1 MKKCL
6 LGFIVLGLTS
16 GCATT
21 PPPKGICY
29 TPTGVANQVND
40 MHKVFGI
47 SLGQP
52 LDLPECEKDQR
63 MHDAGYTDYGPC
75 CTIPKQDSSLSGA
88 DFAQLTCCRTGI
100 PNPVILLIAFTH
112 ASASPT
118 CAL

>member
-1 MKKCL
+1 MQNQQNHIRLPGMAQVFACL
-6 LGFIVLGLTS
+6 AIFLALAFSFTS
-16 GCATT
+16 
-21 PPPKGICY
+21 
-29 TPTGVANQVND
+29 
-40 MHKVFGI
+40 
-47 SLGQP
+47 
-52 LDLPECEKDQR
+52 
-63 MHDAGYTDYGPC
+63 GPC

>member
-1 MKKCL
+1 MGMRKTMIAL
-6 LGFIVLGLTS
+6 LAASASISALANTNGSDIWQQ
-16 GCATT
+16 
-21 PPPKGICY
+21 Y
-29 TPTGVANQVND
+29 TPFMVT
-40 MHKVFGI
+40 
-47 SLGQP
+47 
-52 LDLPECEKDQR
+52 ER
-63 MHDAGYTDYGPC
+63 PC